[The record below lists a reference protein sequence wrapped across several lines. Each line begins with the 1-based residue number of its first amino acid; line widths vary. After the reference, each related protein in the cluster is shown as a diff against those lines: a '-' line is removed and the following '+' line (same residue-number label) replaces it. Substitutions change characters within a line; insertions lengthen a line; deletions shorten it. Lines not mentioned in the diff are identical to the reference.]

1 MDECTIHRDIE
12 SRGQFRAISA
22 CLSLLRGDSLQKVSS
37 DLELGLEDLV
47 AARHRLSSLGT
58 VSLFRH
64 LILRCDL
71 KFASGLLLPNR
82 SGLVDHSTDELLAL
96 QQAILDELQH
106 NAGES
111 TDRYVEKSKSCYDNL
126 HGIKNIFN
134 PLLTF
139 LVHAK
144 LRLGSLIMLKAIES
158 ESNDEISLWRC
169 AFNTLSGAIEIN
181 KVISERSIALEI
193 ELNLKCSHCLMSLF
207 TRHQA
212 VPLIECIEAYS
223 QTMTLAYGSTH
234 DLAVMR
240 TCYQEIAVVFMT
252 AMSVSESMS
261 TNPGANKGKK
271 INTQL
276 VKATE
281 AVICALGMAQ
291 KVSNAMR
298 NRMLLPGHRA
308 IKNAQQSMARQFPAF
323 VQSDLLAYW
332 VSLNFCF
339 FKNSILNLNFIQFNS
354 KVLSDRKRVFR
365 DEIEE
370 EILSLA
376 PEFEVKIPF
385 R

>member
-1 MDECTIHRDIE
+1 M
-12 SRGQFRAISA
+12 
-22 CLSLLRGDSLQKVSS
+22 SLIRGDSLQKVSS

-47 AARHRLSSLGT
+47 AAQHRLSSLGT

-71 KFASGLLLPNR
+71 KFASTLLLSNR
-82 SGLVDHSTDELLAL
+82 SGLVDESTDELLAL

-126 HGIKNIFN
+126 CGIKNLFN

-144 LRLGSLIMLKAIES
+144 LRLGSLKMLKAVES
-158 ESNDEISLWRC
+158 ESNRGEEEISLWRC

-181 KVISERSIALEI
+181 KVIGERSIALEI

-240 TCYQEIAVVFMT
+240 TCYQEIAAVFMT
-252 AMSVSESMS
+252 AMSVSESMMS
-261 TNPGANKGKK
+261 TNAAANKGKK

-291 KVSNAMR
+291 KASNAMR

-332 VSLNFCF
+332 VS
-339 FKNSILNLNFIQFNS
+339 
-354 KVLSDRKRVFR
+354 
-365 DEIEE
+365 
-370 EILSLA
+370 
-376 PEFEVKIPF
+376 
-385 R
+385 